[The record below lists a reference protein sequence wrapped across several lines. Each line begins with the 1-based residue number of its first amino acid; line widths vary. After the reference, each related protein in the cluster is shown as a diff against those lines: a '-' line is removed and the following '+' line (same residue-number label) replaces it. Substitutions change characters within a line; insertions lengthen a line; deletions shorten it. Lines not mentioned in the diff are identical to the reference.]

1 MSLANSEILN
11 LRRAIASLR
20 RHASERIDSLHG
32 QLKLDFETVTRYAV
46 MLQGTSNYEILDRL
60 IREQFDSINSA
71 ADETIGLSV
80 AGCLISEKYGNNG
93 CSPSCLGNIQTTN
106 TVPCDETVI
115 VAISKGDGYFFITK
129 NVGKKEY
136 ARLYLSEYKG
146 LSIEEK
152 NFLFSNNITAVILVD
167 FQDRPI
173 YINGSNIHYV
183 ESLPERQEKSYL
195 PADPSTT
202 DDKIML
208 YLVFIIIFALLLAII
223 FIIAKSRY

>member
-1 MSLANSEILN
+1 MLPSAE
-11 LRRAIASLR
+11 
-20 RHASERIDSLHG
+20 HASERIDSLHG
-32 QLKLDFETVTRYAV
+32 QLKLDFETVTGYAV
-46 MLQGTSNYEILDRL
+46 MLKELPITRSSIRL

-115 VAISKGDGYFFITK
+115 VAISKGDGYLYYEK
-129 NVGKKEY
+129 CWKE
-136 ARLYLSEYKG
+136 RVCSTYLSEYKG